1 MSARC
6 RSAGAGSCFTL
17 SIPCGETP
25 ETLGTDK
32 AGGATGKTP
41 RPAPPALSGR
51 VLLVEDGADNRR
63 LVIFLLRKLGL
74 ETEVAEYGREGVDQA
89 WQAVERGEPFNV
101 ILMDMQMPV
110 LDGYGAAGE
119 LRSGDYGGPIIALT
133 AHAMEGDRE
142 RCLSAGCDEFLTK
155 PVDPEER
162 ARLLSSYL
170 EKGVCG

>member
-1 MSARC
+1 M
-6 RSAGAGSCFTL
+6 
-17 SIPCGETP
+17 
-25 ETLGTDK
+25 
-32 AGGATGKTP
+32 
-41 RPAPPALSGR
+41 
-51 VLLVEDGADNRR
+51 LLVEDGADNRR

-119 LRSGDYGGPIIALT
+119 LRSGGYGGPIIALT

-155 PVDPEER
+155 PVDPRGACPSAELVPREGGLR
-162 ARLLSSYL
+162 VRQPEQGPAIATPWNLI
-170 EKGVCG
+170 C

>member
-1 MSARC
+1 MD
-6 RSAGAGSCFTL
+6 AGWPPNAGEHAL
-17 SIPCGETP
+17 H
-25 ETLGTDK
+25 
-32 AGGATGKTP
+32 A
-41 RPAPPALSGR
+41 RPAWLDCLAR
-51 VLLVEDGADNRR
+51 
-63 LVIFLLRKLGL
+63 
-74 ETEVAEYGREGVDQA
+74 A

-119 LRSGDYGGPIIALT
+119 LRSGGYGGPIIALT